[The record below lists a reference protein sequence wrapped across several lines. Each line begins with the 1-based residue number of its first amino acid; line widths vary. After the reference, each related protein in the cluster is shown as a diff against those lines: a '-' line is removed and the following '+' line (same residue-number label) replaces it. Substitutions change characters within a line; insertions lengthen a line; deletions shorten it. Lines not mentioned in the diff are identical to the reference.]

1 MNEIT
6 AKDAYMIAMN
16 HLNTMST
23 DLKLVFDKISEKAS
37 HGFTYLYISERM
49 DKQLY
54 NSVCSMKKV
63 EYLKNLGYH
72 VKNDIFLKLLKL
84 VGIKN
89 DQFKRN

>member
-1 MNEIT
+1 MNEIS
-6 AKDAYMIAMN
+6 AKDANIIAMN
-16 HLNTMST
+16 YLNST
-23 DLKLVFDKISEKAS
+23 SIDLKPVFDKIREKAF

-72 VKNDIFLKLLKL
+72 IKNDIFSKTIEINWNQK
-84 VGIKN
+84 
-89 DQFKRN
+89 

>member
-1 MNEIT
+1 MNVIA

-16 HLNTMST
+16 YLNTMST
-23 DLKLVFDKISEKAS
+23 DLKLVFDKISKKAS

-72 VKNDIFLKLLKL
+72 VKNDIFSKTIEISWNQK
-84 VGIKN
+84 
-89 DQFKRN
+89 

>member
-1 MNEIT
+1 MSEIT

-16 HLNTMST
+16 YLNTMST
-23 DLKLVFDKISEKAS
+23 DLKLVFDKISKKAS
-37 HGFTYLYISERM
+37 NGFTYLYISERM

-72 VKNDIFLKLLKL
+72 VKNDIFSKTIEISWNQK
-84 VGIKN
+84 
-89 DQFKRN
+89 

>member
-1 MNEIT
+1 MNEIS
-6 AKDAYMIAMN
+6 AKDANIIAMN
-16 HLNTMST
+16 YLNST
-23 DLKLVFDKISEKAS
+23 SIDLKPVFDKIREKAS

-72 VKNDIFLKLLKL
+72 IKNDIFSKTIEISWNQK
-84 VGIKN
+84 
-89 DQFKRN
+89 

>member
-1 MNEIT
+1 MNNIT

-37 HGFTYLYISERM
+37 HGFIYLYISERM

-54 NSVCSMKKV
+54 NSICSMKKV
-63 EYLKNLGYH
+63 EYLKSLGYH
-72 VKNDIFLKLLKL
+72 VKNDIFSKTIEISWNPK
-84 VGIKN
+84 
-89 DQFKRN
+89 

>member
-1 MNEIT
+1 MNVIV

-16 HLNTMST
+16 YLNTMST

-49 DKQLY
+49 DKDLY

-63 EYLKNLGYH
+63 EYLKSLGYH
-72 VKNDIFLKLLKL
+72 VKNDIFSKTIEINWNQK
-84 VGIKN
+84 
-89 DQFKRN
+89 